1 MKIAKR
7 TSIWISSSIIL
18 IVTVVTALIT
28 YYVLNTPANPTV
40 NSPKA
45 VSVTLETVKERVIP
59 MQFSTI
65 GTIISPKTVMLKAQQ
80 AGLVTHIYFQSGEQV
95 NKGQRL
101 LQIDNHKQQA
111 ALAKAKADLFSLKA
125 DYQRNLQMAQ
135 KNHMSI
141 SANTL
146 DQKLGAVRAAQ
157 AAVASAKESLAE
169 TTVRAPFAGQIGALE
184 PINKSTSVSESPFNQ
199 SSQVTLGSYLAA
211 GDSIVMLTDSKA
223 LLVQYQLPQE
233 YSAQMAINQQVHIT
247 TVQHTWAEKTDKPPV
262 TTGTVSY
269 ISPTLITNSHA
280 YLAHARINT
289 LNNTMILKPGMTVLL
304 TQTLQEDHKALVV
317 PGLSL
322 VPTFNGFSVYTIDH
336 HKAKAVPIE
345 TGNRYSTWVIVN
357 HGLKPGD
364 QIITN
369 KLNDIHPGSWVKA
382 SQTI

>member
-1 MKIAKR
+1 MTIAKR

-18 IVTVVTALIT
+18 IVTVVAALIT
-28 YYVLNTPANPTV
+28 YYVFNTSATPMM

-59 MQFSTI
+59 IQFSTI
-65 GTIISPKTVMLKAQQ
+65 GTIISPRTVMLKAQQ

-95 NKGQRL
+95 TKGQRL

-111 ALAKAKADLFSLKA
+111 ALAKAKANLFSLKT
-125 DYQRNLQMAQ
+125 DYQRNLQMTQ
-135 KNHMSI
+135 KDHMAV

-157 AAVASAKESLAE
+157 AVVASARESLTE

-184 PINKSTSVSESPFNQ
+184 PINNSTNVSESPFKQ
-199 SSQVTLGSYLAA
+199 SSQVTLGSYLAE
-211 GDSIVMLTDSKA
+211 GDSIVILTDPNA
-223 LLVQYQLPQE
+223 LLIQYQLPQE
-233 YSAQMAINQQVHIT
+233 YSTQMAVNQQVHIT
-247 TVQHTWAEKTDKPPV
+247 IAQHTWAEKTDKSPV
-262 TTGTVSY
+262 ITGTVSY

-289 LNNTMILKPGMTVLL
+289 LNKTVRLKPGMTVLL
-304 TQTLQEDHKALVV
+304 TQTLQEDNKALVV

-322 VPTFNGFSVYTIDH
+322 VPTFNGFSVYTVDH

-345 TGNRYSTWVIVN
+345 IGNRYNTWVIIN

-369 KLNDIHPGSWVKA
+369 KLNDIHPGSWVTT